1 MSLSYPHTELLKHVP
16 AFVLRLRQALEFE
29 GKLSDGGAPKHLKR
43 TGIVSIRGDRLG
55 ERQAQ
60 NPTPHLYTPY
70 SVLFDLLWT
79 FTFRADDSDTADIQR
94 VTQQLNEI
102 YRVREILLKSDLL
115 LSHDDPRT
123 IFLPPVISGE
133 ISVIRSYNVENQ
145 SDLYTTLFAAN
156 LELPA
161 FLTFDWQGDAIL
173 NG

>member
-1 MSLSYPHTELLKHVP
+1 MTLSFPHQELLKHVP
-16 AFVLRLRQALEFE
+16 AYVLRLRQELGFE
-29 GKLSDGGAPKHLKR
+29 DKLSDGGAPKHLKR

-55 ERQAQ
+55 EKQAE
-60 NPTPHLYTPY
+60 NPTPHAYTPY

-79 FTFRADDSDTADIQR
+79 FTFRADDGDAVDVQR
-94 VTQQLNEI
+94 VTRQLDEI
-102 YRVREILLKSDLL
+102 YRVREILIKSDRL

-123 IFLPPVISGE
+123 IFLPPVIAGE

-145 SDLYTTLFAAN
+145 PDLYTTMFAAS